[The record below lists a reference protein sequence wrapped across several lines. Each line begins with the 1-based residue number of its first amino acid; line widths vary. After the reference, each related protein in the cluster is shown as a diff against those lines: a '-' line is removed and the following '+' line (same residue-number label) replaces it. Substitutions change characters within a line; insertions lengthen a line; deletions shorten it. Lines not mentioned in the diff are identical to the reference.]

1 MFTHS
6 TWSRQTYHHIPE
18 MEKFKDNETSLLGY
32 EGRKLLF
39 VDQVSCHRW
48 NWQLISANYAR
59 ALDLKY

>member
-18 MEKFKDNETSLLGY
+18 KEKFMETMDNKTSLLGY
-32 EGRKLLF
+32 EGRKLFF

-48 NWQLISANYAR
+48 N
-59 ALDLKY
+59 